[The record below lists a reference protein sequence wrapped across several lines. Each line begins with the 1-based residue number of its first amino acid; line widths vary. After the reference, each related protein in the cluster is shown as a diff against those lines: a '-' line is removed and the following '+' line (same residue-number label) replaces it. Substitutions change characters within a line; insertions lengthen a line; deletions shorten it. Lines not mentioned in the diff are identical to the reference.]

1 MRKCLLPPGPGAIG
15 ERILHIA
22 AGIARDMKYIRW
34 LPEAKTGIRASVM
47 NRNTSVRGTGYV
59 FEPLNVKSE
68 RTFSGGMP
76 GTNLTGRFNH
86 EAPKGY

>member
-1 MRKCLLPPGPGAIG
+1 
-15 ERILHIA
+15 
-22 AGIARDMKYIRW
+22 MKYIRW

-86 EAPKGY
+86 GAPKGYWEVLRMSGSKRATRRAPAALRV